1 MTSIFG
7 HPGNT
12 LPIKI
17 YHFTCTSFSGNK
29 LINFKMKARTLAS
42 VLRELKKIIFGD
54 LQFFLK
60 NAFPSRMNRKRK
72 QKPSN
77 TKNDAKIFYESFPR
91 IKN

>member
-17 YHFTCTSFSGNK
+17 YDFTCTSFSGNK

-54 LQFFLK
+54 LFFEKCLSLEDESK
-60 NAFPSRMNRKRK
+60 KKTKTFKYKKRC
-72 QKPSN
+72 
-77 TKNDAKIFYESFPR
+77 
-91 IKN
+91 